1 LKTPKLLRE
10 SWNSNNPSI
19 NFKEE
24 PQMSQLVK
32 LSGFFPRVLKPFEY
46 FEPETIGEA
55 TQILSKYGDRAKLL
69 AGGVDLVPK
78 LRRRLLIPECVVSL
92 QWIPGL
98 DYIKSNGDGLKFGPL
113 TLLRSLELSPLIQ
126 RDYLALYEAVHQLA
140 STQVKT
146 TGTAVGNLCV
156 ATPASDIAVALFA
169 LGARLR
175 IVGPSSERTIAIED
189 FFLGVGQT
197 ILQPGE
203 IVAEVLVPRPAA
215 GTGQAFFKL
224 VRTAADIAK
233 VNVAVSLT
241 VAGGVCQEA
250 RVALGSV
257 APTTIRAG
265 KAEGMLKGKAIDQRI
280 IEEAAEAAAEET
292 RTITDIRSTAEYRR
306 ETSRVL
312 VKRAISKALERAK
325 A

>member
-1 LKTPKLLRE
+1 VRE
-10 SWNSNNPSI
+10 SQGSSNPLT
-19 NFKEE
+19 NFKEDSE
-24 PQMSQLVK
+24 MSQLVK

-46 FEPETIGEA
+46 FEPETIEEA
-55 TQILSKYGDRAKLL
+55 TQIVSKYGERAQLL

-92 QWIPGL
+92 QRIPGL

-113 TLLRSLELSPLIQ
+113 TSIRSLELSPLIQ
-126 RDYLALYEAVHQLA
+126 KDYSALYEAVHQLV
-140 STQVKT
+140 SVQVKT

-169 LGARLR
+169 LRAQLR
-175 IVGPSSERTIAIED
+175 IVGPSSERTIPIED

-197 ILQPGE
+197 ILQSGE
-203 IVAEVLVPRPAA
+203 MVAEVLVPRPAA
-215 GTGQAFFKL
+215 GTGQAFLKL

-233 VNVAVSLT
+233 VNVAVALT
-241 VAGGVCQEA
+241 LADGICQEA

-257 APTTIRAG
+257 ASTTIRAG
-265 KAEGMLKGKAIDQRI
+265 KAEEMLKGKAIDQRI
-280 IEEAAEAAAEET
+280 IEEAAAAAAEET

-312 VKRAISKALERAK
+312 VKRATGKALERAK
-325 A
+325 S

>member
-1 LKTPKLLRE
+1 
-10 SWNSNNPSI
+10 
-19 NFKEE
+19 
-24 PQMSQLVK
+24 MSQLVK

-78 LRRRLLIPECVVSL
+78 LRRRLLIAKCVVSL

-169 LGARLR
+169 LRAQLR
-175 IVGPSSERTIAIED
+175 IVGPSSERTIPIED

-197 ILQPGE
+197 ILQSGE
-203 IVAEVLVPRPAA
+203 MVAEVLMPRPAA
-215 GTGQAFFKL
+215 GTGQAFLKL

-233 VNVAVSLT
+233 VNVAVALT
-241 VAGGVCQEA
+241 LADGICQEA

-257 APTTIRAG
+257 ASTTIRAG
-265 KAEGMLKGKAIDQRI
+265 KAEEMLKGKAIDQRI
-280 IEEAAEAAAEET
+280 IEEAAAAAAEET

-312 VKRAISKALERAK
+312 VKRATGKALERAK
-325 A
+325 S

>member
-1 LKTPKLLRE
+1 
-10 SWNSNNPSI
+10 
-19 NFKEE
+19 
-24 PQMSQLVK
+24 MSQLVK

-46 FEPETIGEA
+46 FEPETIEEA
-55 TQILSKYGDRAKLL
+55 TQILSKYGERAQLL

-78 LRRRLLIPECVVSL
+78 LRRRLLILECVVSL
-92 QWIPGL
+92 QRIPGL

-113 TLLRSLELSPLIQ
+113 TSIRSLELSPLIQ
-126 RDYLALYEAVHQLA
+126 KDYSALYEAVHQLV
-140 STQVKT
+140 SVQVKT

-265 KAEGMLKGKAIDQRI
+265 KTEGMLKGKAIDQRI

>member
-1 LKTPKLLRE
+1 
-10 SWNSNNPSI
+10 
-19 NFKEE
+19 
-24 PQMSQLVK
+24 MSQLVK

-55 TQILSKYGDRAKLL
+55 TQILSRYGDRAKLL

-78 LRRRLLIPECVVSL
+78 LRRRLLIPEYVVSL

-126 RDYLALYEAVHQLA
+126 RDYLALYEAVYQLA

-169 LGARLR
+169 LRAQLR
-175 IVGPSSERTIAIED
+175 IAGPSSERTIPIED

-197 ILQPGE
+197 ALQSGE
-203 IVAEVLVPRPAA
+203 MVAEVLVPRPAA
-215 GTGQAFFKL
+215 GTGQAFLKL

-233 VNVAVSLT
+233 VNVAVALT
-241 VAGGVCQEA
+241 LADGICQEA

-257 APTTIRAG
+257 ASTTIRAG
-265 KAEGMLKGKAIDQRI
+265 KAEEMLKGKAIDQRI
-280 IEEAAEAAAEET
+280 IEEAAAAAAEET

-312 VKRAISKALERAK
+312 VKRATGKALERAK
-325 A
+325 S

>member
-1 LKTPKLLRE
+1 MRE
-10 SWNSNNPSI
+10 SRGSSNPLTNS
-19 NFKEE
+19 KEDS
-24 PQMSQLVK
+24 QMSQLVK

-46 FEPETIGEA
+46 FEPETIEEA
-55 TQILSKYGDRAKLL
+55 TQIVSKYGERAQLL

-78 LRRRLLIPECVVSL
+78 LRRRLLIPGCVVSL
-92 QWIPGL
+92 QRIPGL
-98 DYIKSNGDGLKFGPL
+98 DYIKSNGDGLKFGSL
-113 TLLRSLELSPLIQ
+113 TSIRSLELSPLIQ
-126 RDYLALYEAVHQLA
+126 KDCLALYEAVHQIA
-140 STQVKT
+140 SVQVKT

-156 ATPASDIAVALFA
+156 ATPASDIAVALFV
-169 LGARLR
+169 LGARLK

-189 FFLGVGQT
+189 CFLGVGQT

-233 VNVAVSLT
+233 VNVTVSLT